1 MKSTLPRITRSWP
14 AFAGRQSADH
24 RNENQSGRQACRATP
39 LARILGALAVG
50 ICAHASLPAQSAGAP
65 AAAPGDNEV
74 MELNPF
80 QVKGESVGP
89 YQAAEST
96 SGSRVRVNLFEATNT
111 INVATSQ
118 LIADL
123 GATSPLNALKYFP
136 GVTRGTEPEGS
147 GAERLTFRG
156 YEIIQTVM
164 DGADM
169 VGGNNFNRN
178 QMSAF
183 LERIE
188 VVMGTDSILSPSGV
202 PGGTMN
208 LVTKKPVYSDFGKVQ
223 VQVGEYNSNQA
234 SIDINRKVSDR
245 FALRLI
251 NAGVTG
257 ESFSTGRQDGFNSM
271 LSGSWRFANGGL
283 ATLQLSYGW
292 GDAANGGQKG
302 IPIDPSVGTNVGY
315 AIPLAG
321 LDDEAG
327 GRLYQNTYIKTNRRT
342 VTFFFDTAL
351 TSKLATRLLIRA
363 ESYDQDQTLP
373 NVASTLGLGGAT
385 DPLTGFWEPGLRFGG
400 APAFASSPATPQNT
414 IYQIQGI
421 RNTGSNTGY
430 TAQND
435 YALKFE
441 RDNFKSMTMA
451 GVAFGA
457 VEADSAAYQNPTTIL
472 HDLRSGVIPEI
483 ATPATAATWGYS
495 EREYVNAYVN
505 QSMHIFE
512 GDRLV
517 VNAGVA
523 KNWNKLYNESNAFP
537 DGYSSDPQPLFTNY
551 GAMFKPLPSVALY
564 YGHSES
570 AQPQNPQPGTVP
582 FVNRTS
588 AKQDEFGLRV
598 KFLGGR
604 GMATTTYYEITQN
617 NFSVLNPLNAVV
629 PAPVPRLPNLL
640 LDRIARGWEYQVNAT
655 LTKELSVIAS
665 YTHFRNRDPNG
676 VPIRGTAER
685 AGAIWMHYEKHQ
697 GPLDGFGFGVGLVA
711 QSKAAGDTAS
721 GLTAA
726 STPTNPIPNQPT
738 FYLEPTELINVALS
752 YRRGKWVARAFVDN
766 LTDER
771 FITSSISRSSAFV
784 GLPRNFRASFEYSF

>member
-1 MKSTLPRITRSWP
+1 
-14 AFAGRQSADH
+14 
-24 RNENQSGRQACRATP
+24 
-39 LARILGALAVG
+39 
-50 ICAHASLPAQSAGAP
+50 
-65 AAAPGDNEV
+65 

-80 QVKGESVGP
+80 QVNSESAGP

-96 SGSRVRVNLFEATNT
+96 SGSRVRINLFEATNT

-208 LVTKKPVYSDFGKVQ
+208 LVTKKPMYSNFGKVQ
-223 VQVGEYNSNQA
+223 LQIGEYNSNQV
-234 SIDINRKVSDR
+234 SIDLNRKISDQL
-245 FALRLI
+245 ALRFI
-251 NAGVTG
+251 NAAVKGDA
-257 ESFSTGRQDGFNSM
+257 FSTGRQDGFNSM
-271 LSGSWRFANGGL
+271 LSGSWRFANGAL

-302 IPIDPSVGTNVGY
+302 IPIDPSVGTNAGY
-315 AIPLAG
+315 AIPLSG
-321 LDDEAG
+321 LEPDAG
-327 GRLYQNTYIKTNRRT
+327 GRLYDNTYIITNRRT
-342 VTFFFDTAL
+342 ATFFFDTAL
-351 TSKLATRLLIRA
+351 TTKLATRFLIRA

-373 NVASTLGLGGAT
+373 NVASSLGLGGAT
-385 DPLTGFWEPGLRFGG
+385 NPLTGFWEPGLRFGG
-400 APAFASSPATPQNT
+400 APAFASSPATPQNS

-421 RNTGSNTGY
+421 RSTGATTGY

-441 RDNFKSMTMA
+441 RDRFQSMTMA
-451 GVAFGA
+451 GLAFGE
-457 VEADSAAYQNPTTIL
+457 VKSDSATYQNPTTIL
-472 HDLRSGVIPEI
+472 HDLKVGVIPEI
-483 ATPATAATWGYS
+483 AIPSPAVSWGNNK
-495 EREYVNAYVN
+495 RKYVNVYVN
-505 QSMHIFE
+505 QSMHFFE

-523 KNWNKLYNESNAFP
+523 KNWNKLYNESNVYLN
-537 DGYSSDPQPLFTNY
+537 GYSSSPEPLFKNY
-551 GAMFKPLPSVALY
+551 GAMFKPLPAVALY
-564 YGHSES
+564 FGHTES

-582 FVNRTS
+582 FVDRTS
-588 AKQDEFGLRV
+588 AKQDELGLRV

-604 GMATTTYYEITQN
+604 ATATTTYYEITQN

-655 LTKELSVIAS
+655 ISKELSVIAS

-685 AGAIWMHYEKHQ
+685 AGAVWLHYETQQ
-697 GPLDGFGFGVGLVA
+697 GALSGFGFGVGYVA
-711 QSKAAGDTAS
+711 QSKVAGDTAS
-721 GLTAA
+721 GLTTA
-726 STPTNPIPNQPT
+726 STPTNPIPNQPS
-738 FYLEPTELINVALS
+738 FYLEPTALVNATIS
-752 YRRGKWVARAFVDN
+752 YRRGNWVARAFVDN
-766 LTDER
+766 VTDEY
-771 FITSSISRSSAFV
+771 FMTSSISRSSAFV
-784 GLPRNFRASFEYSF
+784 GLPRNYRASFEYSF